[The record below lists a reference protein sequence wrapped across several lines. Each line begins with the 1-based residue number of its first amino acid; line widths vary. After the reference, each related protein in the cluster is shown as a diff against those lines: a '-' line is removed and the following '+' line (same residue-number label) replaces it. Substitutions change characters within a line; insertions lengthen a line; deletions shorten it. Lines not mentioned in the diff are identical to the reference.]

1 MAHADA
7 QLPCLIANGVSQ
19 SRIARTVECA
29 ATELKRDWK
38 PKGRRKPKAA
48 RLFEM
53 SIDRSF
59 LAVKSNLAV
68 RGEKGLLAQ
77 KMLRVLQKVA
87 QPQHTCWLRLV
98 AWVRFAKTFSG
109 FLRPARP
116 ALSVSALPAF
126 EDARLVR
133 HRLVDE
139 LDDRALKVL

>member
-1 MAHADA
+1 
-7 QLPCLIANGVSQ
+7 
-19 SRIARTVECA
+19 
-29 ATELKRDWK
+29 
-38 PKGRRKPKAA
+38 
-48 RLFEM
+48 
-53 SIDRSF
+53 
-59 LAVKSNLAV
+59 
-68 RGEKGLLAQ
+68 
-77 KMLRVLQKVA
+77 MLRVLQKVA

-109 FLRPARP
+109 SLGPARP